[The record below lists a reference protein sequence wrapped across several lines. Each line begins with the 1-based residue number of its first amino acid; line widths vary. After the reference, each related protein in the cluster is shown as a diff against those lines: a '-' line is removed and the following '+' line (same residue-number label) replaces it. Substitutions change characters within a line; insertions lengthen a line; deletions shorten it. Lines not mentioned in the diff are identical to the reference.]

1 MPDPFIR
8 PCRPTDR
15 AAVADICI
23 RTGHVGEDARPH
35 YRDPDVLPA
44 IFVLPYV
51 ELEPQFAFVL
61 DDGTGTAVGYVV
73 GAGDT
78 AEFARRFAED
88 WLPTVADRFP
98 APSEPV
104 GPESGSD
111 ERMIDLLHH
120 PERFVRPELA
130 DHPAHL
136 HIDLLPS
143 HQGGGFGRRLLTA
156 LFAALHE
163 HGVARVHLGVS
174 SANLRALAFY
184 ERIGFHELSSTP
196 SGIVLGRSTAP

>member
-8 PCRPTDR
+8 PYRPADR
-15 AAVADICI
+15 DAVADICI
-23 RTGHVGEDARPH
+23 RTGHGGQDARPY
-35 YRDPDVLPA
+35 YRDPEVLPA
-44 IFVLPYV
+44 IFALPYV

-61 DDGTGTAVGYVV
+61 DDGDGAAVGYVV

-78 AEFARRFAED
+78 AEFARRFAKE

-98 APSEPV
+98 EPAE
-104 GPESGSD
+104 PGSDRD
-111 ERMIDLLHH
+111 ERMASLLHH
-120 PERFVRPELA
+120 PEQMVHPELA

-143 HQGGGFGRRLLTA
+143 HQGAGFGRGLITA

-163 HGVARVHLGVS
+163 HGVPRVYLDVAPTNTGAR
-174 SANLRALAFY
+174 AFY
-184 ERIGFHELSSTP
+184 ARIGFSELDRGQRSG
-196 SGIVLGRSTAP
+196 GIVLGRSTAP